1 MLKKSLAAMT
11 RRWSEIHNLAD
22 PALAE
27 IRLPSSRT
35 KTGSGHWIPLS
46 DEARRILMSVPRASY
61 DYVFPGA
68 GGKLPGQVP
77 FDDWHRLKANVDAA
91 VGEPAL
97 APWVI
102 HDFRR
107 ALVTTLAGRPYS
119 ESPSILDKLLGH
131 APSALKGAAKV
142 YQRQEYP
149 QERREA
155 LEIWAQVLTGKAAKV
170 AKVVPPAAVRREA
183 RRGVTNNG
191 QGLF

>member
-46 DEARRILMSVPRASY
+46 DEARRILKSVPRASH

-77 FDDWHRLKANVDAA
+77 FDDWHRLKADIDAA
-91 VGEPAL
+91 VGEPAF
-97 APWVI
+97 AMGYSRPEAKFG
-102 HDFRR
+102 DDS
-107 ALVTTLAGRPYS
+107 GRP
-119 ESPSILDKLLGH
+119 
-131 APSALKGAAKV
+131 ALQHEPLCRGQIAWT
-142 YQRQEYP
+142 YD
-149 QERREA
+149 EA
-155 LEIWAQVLTGKAAKV
+155 
-170 AKVVPPAAVRREA
+170 
-183 RRGVTNNG
+183 
-191 QGLF
+191 